1 MLTTGFKLFFGFF
14 IAAVAA
20 AVLFGYTTGGDN
32 VGPLTAGYKGAV
44 GNQVG
49 YVILLGAAAASGLVG
64 IVLTIFRDAD
74 ASAQART
81 MGVEPLAL
89 PAQRP
94 LGQTYWPFLGALGAV
109 SVVIGLALTWA
120 LVVAG
125 LIVLF
130 VVAFEWAISAWA
142 DRATGDEAANR
153 AIRNKIMGPIELPV
167 LSLAAVG
174 IVIAGMSRVLLAVSK
189 EAAVWVAT
197 GVATVIMLVG
207 VALAMRPKISKNIA
221 AGLVAVLGVAMIAGG
236 VVAATAGERE
246 FHHHGEPAP
255 KVGPPTTAGSKST
268 SGSSEKSGGHSS
280 TEHK

>member
-20 AVLFGYTTGGDN
+20 AVLFGYTTGGN
-32 VGPLTAGYKGAV
+32 NTGPLTAGYKGAV

-64 IVLTIFRDAD
+64 VILTIFRDAD
-74 ASAQART
+74 ATAQART

-109 SVVIGLALTWA
+109 SVVLGLALTWA

-125 LIVLF
+125 LIVVF

-153 AIRNKIMGPIELPV
+153 AIRNRIMGPIELPV
-167 LSLAAVG
+167 LGVASVG

-197 GVATVIMLVG
+197 GVAAAIMAVG
-207 VALAMRPKISKNIA
+207 IVLAMRPKISKNIA
-221 AGLVAVLGVAMIAGG
+221 AGLVALLGVVMIAGG
-236 VVAATAGERE
+236 VVAASAGERE

-255 KVGPPTTAGSKST
+255 KAGPPTTAGSKSP
-268 SGSSEKSGGHSS
+268 GSSEKSGGKSS
-280 TEHK
+280 HDHK